1 MEIRSLDG
9 DDPATIAA
17 LLPGFRE
24 TMSLE
29 LPDDPPV
36 TEALLAR
43 LLQRR
48 HGTDRVVLAAFDG
61 GRVAGSLKLGLD
73 LAESADAG
81 HGSLWVFPGFR
92 RRGAGRLL
100 IEAARTELADR
111 GRGRLLLDAPHTA
124 ASESFADAV
133 GARRTVT
140 NLRNR
145 LRLDEAVR
153 ARLDGYADRKASGY
167 HLAFWLGGCPG
178 NLVDSFALA
187 WGELDVQV
195 NGQARIAAPTAADVR
210 AREEEAARTGH
221 RQYTAAAVENGT
233 GAVVAYSTLY
243 VRDSPM
249 ADAGEVLVLPD
260 HRRRGLGTLTKAFAT
275 AWAARENPRLALVQ
289 AWNETENAAIVAL
302 NGKLGFAADSSWS
315 TYELKT

>member
-9 DDPATIAA
+9 DDPDTIAA

-24 TMSLE
+24 TMSVE

-48 HGTDRVVLAAFDG
+48 HGADRLVLAAFDG
-61 GRVAGSLKLGLD
+61 ERIAGSLKLGLD
-73 LAESADAG
+73 LAEPADTG

-100 IEAARTELADR
+100 IAAAQRELAERDR
-111 GRGRLLLDAPHTA
+111 PRLLLDAPHTP
-124 ASESFADAV
+124 ASEGFAGAV

-145 LRLDEAVR
+145 LRLNEAVR
-153 ARLDGYADRKASGY
+153 ARLDGCAEQKVAGY
-167 HLAFWLGGCPG
+167 HLAYWLGRCPDD
-178 NLVDSFALA
+178 LVDSYALA
-187 WGELDVQV
+187 WRELDVQV
-195 NGQARIAAPTAADVR
+195 NGQARIQAATAADVR
-210 AREEEAARTGH
+210 AREDEAVRTGH
-221 RQYTAAAVENGT
+221 RQYTAAAVEDGT

-249 ADAGEVLVLPD
+249 ADAGEVLVLPE
-260 HRRRGLGTLTKAFAT
+260 HRRRGLGTWTKAYAT
-275 AWAARENPRLALVQ
+275 AWAAHENEQLFLVQ
-289 AWNETENAAIVAL
+289 AWNETENDAIVAL
-302 NGKLGFAADSSWS
+302 NGKLGFAADASWS
-315 TYELKT
+315 TYELNT